1 MNKIKTIVLVA
12 LLAAFSSTAYA
23 QLESSIFF
31 NMLMPVGTFAKGATM
46 THLVD
51 PGTLEEGNV
60 MGLNE
65 IGKDAVFGIGGTYRI
80 GYVFDINVGLIQPFL
95 EGTLSWN
102 RVSSDSR
109 DKYEKYDG
117 RVPNYFNIP
126 VMVGIKYSYPLNE
139 TLQPYG
145 EFGVGYDLLLVG
157 SEGKKGSAL
166 TDLRYT
172 AGSALGWQLG
182 AGVIIGKYFSAGISY
197 LNYGR
202 HKIRYSSKSEASTLT
217 QNALATSEGTVNK
230 YVYRT
235 LGTFA
240 IRLGFHF

>member
-12 LLAAFSSTAYA
+12 LLSVFSSTAYA

-31 NMLMPVGTFAKGATM
+31 NMLMPVGTFAKDATM
-46 THLVD
+46 TNLA
-51 PGTLEEGNV
+51 EGDV

-95 EGTLSWN
+95 EGSLSWN
-102 RVSSDSR
+102 RISSDNR

-126 VMVGIKYSYPLNE
+126 LMVGIKYSYPLNE
-139 TLQPYG
+139 NLQPYG
-145 EFGVGYDLLLVG
+145 EFGVGYDMLFIG

-202 HKIRYSSKSEASTLT
+202 HKIRYSSKSEATVAT
-217 QNALATSEGTVNK
+217 QDALALNEDLTVKK